1 MRIGR
6 KHRPFYRIV
15 VVDARRKRNT
25 GKYVALI
32 GTYDPKAEKDG
43 VKIDMKAYEEW
54 LRKGAQ
60 PSEAVLKLVLPPEE
74 KKKIWPDKP
83 PLKKEKN
90 DGGEGE
96 QNQKENN
103 NGEQNT
109 Q

>member
-25 GKYVALI
+25 GKYVASI

-60 PSEAVLKLVLPPEE
+60 PTEAVLKLVLPPEE

-83 PLKKEKN
+83 PSKKEEK
-90 DGGEGE
+90 DE
-96 QNQKENN
+96 Q
-103 NGEQNT
+103 T
-109 Q
+109 QDAKAQEESN